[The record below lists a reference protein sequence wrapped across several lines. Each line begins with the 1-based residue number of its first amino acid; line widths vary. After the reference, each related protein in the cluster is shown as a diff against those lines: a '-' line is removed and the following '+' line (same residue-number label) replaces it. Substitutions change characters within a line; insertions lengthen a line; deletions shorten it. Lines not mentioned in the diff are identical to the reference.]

1 MVTTTILL
9 LTATLSAAEMLD
21 RSIAYHDS
29 DGRFATSAIAIEL
42 SESRP
47 DGGVRKTSLVIDNG
61 RGRFEMR
68 RVVDDGREV
77 YIRVDG
83 DDVKVSLDGSTTFS
97 AEEAEQYRL
106 APEQAKRTR
115 NYYIYLYGLPMKL
128 LDSGTRL
135 DPETR
140 EKEYQGHAVYELKV
154 TYDEAVGQD
163 TWYFYLDRKTYA
175 LVGYRFYHDE
185 SKNDG
190 EYIVLEGEASG
201 AGLKLPK
208 TRKWYR
214 HEDDGFLGTDII
226 ESMRRP

>member
-1 MVTTTILL
+1 MKRNIK
-9 LTATLSAAEMLD
+9 AT
-21 RSIAYHDS
+21 RY
-29 DGRFATSAIAIEL
+29 TS
-42 SESRP
+42 S
-47 DGGVRKTSLVIDNG
+47 K
-61 RGRFEMR
+61 
-68 RVVDDGREV
+68 
-77 YIRVDG
+77 
-83 DDVKVSLDGSTTFS
+83 
-97 AEEAEQYRL
+97 
-106 APEQAKRTR
+106 
-115 NYYIYLYGLPMKL
+115 
-128 LDSGTRL
+128 
-135 DPETR
+135 
-140 EKEYQGHAVYELKV
+140 LKV

-190 EYIVLEGEASG
+190 EYILLEGEASG

>member
-1 MVTTTILL
+1 MVTTTVLL

-83 DDVKVSLDGSTTFS
+83 DDVTVSLDGSTTFS

-163 TWYFYLDRKTYA
+163 TWYFYLDRKTFA

>member
-1 MVTTTILL
+1 
-9 LTATLSAAEMLD
+9 MLE

-77 YIRVDG
+77 YVRVDG

-140 EKEYQGHAVYELKV
+140 EKEYQGHAVYELKAQSHLRRSRR
-154 TYDEAVGQD
+154 TGH
-163 TWYFYLDRKTYA
+163 
-175 LVGYRFYHDE
+175 LVFLSRPENLCARRLSF
-185 SKNDG
+185 
-190 EYIVLEGEASG
+190 
-201 AGLKLPK
+201 LP
-208 TRKWYR
+208 R
-214 HEDDGFLGTDII
+214 
-226 ESMRRP
+226 

>member
-1 MVTTTILL
+1 MVTTTVLL

-77 YIRVDG
+77 YVRVDG

-163 TWYFYLDRKTYA
+163 TWYFYLDRKPMRSSA
-175 LVGYRFYHDE
+175 
-185 SKNDG
+185 
-190 EYIVLEGEASG
+190 IVSTTMKARMTASTSCSR
-201 AGLKLPK
+201 AKRAVP
-208 TRKWYR
+208 
-214 HEDDGFLGTDII
+214 D
-226 ESMRRP
+226 

>member
-1 MVTTTILL
+1 MVTTTVLL
-9 LTATLSAAEMLD
+9 LTATLSAAEMLA

-61 RGRFEMR
+61 RGRFEMQ

-140 EKEYQGHAVYELKV
+140 EKEYQGHAVESIPRHVKRNIKATRYELKAQSHLRRSRR
-154 TYDEAVGQD
+154 TGH
-163 TWYFYLDRKTYA
+163 
-175 LVGYRFYHDE
+175 LVFLSRPENLCARRLSF
-185 SKNDG
+185 
-190 EYIVLEGEASG
+190 
-201 AGLKLPK
+201 LP
-208 TRKWYR
+208 R
-214 HEDDGFLGTDII
+214 
-226 ESMRRP
+226 